1 MTENYFFRR
10 WHGKMVN
17 VSGYQEN
24 TILTWKEKRMNIYKK
39 QVWMGEWSDGSNMPF
54 SFGSKFRLFLNIE
67 YNQIFNV

>member
-10 WHGKMVN
+10 WHRKMVN

-39 QVWMGEWSDGSNMPF
+39 KV
-54 SFGSKFRLFLNIE
+54 
-67 YNQIFNV
+67 